1 MPRIT
6 VVGSSNTDMV
16 VRTPRFPQAGETLL
30 GGEFFLFAG
39 GKGANQAVAA
49 ARLGG
54 HVRFVARVGDD
65 LFGRQ
70 ALEGFKREGIDCS
83 AVSTDPQLASGTALI
98 TVNEAG
104 ENTIVVA
111 SGAND
116 ALRSA
121 LLAPI
126 SLEANEY
133 VLTQLETPLETVMAL
148 AERTDRLV
156 LNPAPARE
164 LPDDL
169 LQRVYLIT
177 PNETETRLL
186 TGVRVTDQQSA
197 TAAATLLRQ
206 KGVQHVI
213 ITMGAAGA
221 YYQGPASSFITPA
234 PCVKAVDTTAAG
246 DVFNGALVVAL
257 SEGRSMRDAV
267 AFAIRAASLSVT
279 RMGAQ
284 TSAPYLTELR

>member
-1 MPRIT
+1 
-6 VVGSSNTDMV
+6 MV